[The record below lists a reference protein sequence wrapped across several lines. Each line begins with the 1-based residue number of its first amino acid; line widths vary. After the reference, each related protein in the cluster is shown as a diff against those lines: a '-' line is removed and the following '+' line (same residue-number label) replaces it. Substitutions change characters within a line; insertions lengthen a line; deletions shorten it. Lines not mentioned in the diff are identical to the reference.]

1 MDLAASHSA
10 SALSLNVSSHA
21 SFIPPIMHV
30 LSTAVLLGSVAVQK
44 VLGRPGSSGTSDITK
59 RAVTD
64 FINTE
69 TPIALNNLIC
79 NVGPDG
85 CRAYGTSIGA
95 VVASPSTTDP
105 DCKLPLPLYN
115 IVYTN
120 YMYDALTRIYSK
132 TSTCGLETVPSSSRL
147 LLTGSPRTTT
157 LACSAVSSS
166 TSLLRSLFRASQTHL
181 VPSQTALAL
190 ANPSSS

>member
-1 MDLAASHSA
+1 
-10 SALSLNVSSHA
+10 
-21 SFIPPIMHV
+21 MHV

-85 CRAYGTSIGA
+85 CRAFGTSIGA

-105 DCKLPLPLYN
+105 DCKLVLHLH
-115 IVYTN
+115 IIAYTIH
-120 YMYDALTRIYSK
+120 IY
-132 TSTCGLETVPSSSRL
+132 TV
-147 LLTGSPRTTT
+147 
-157 LACSAVSSS
+157 
-166 TSLLRSLFRASQTHL
+166 H
-181 VPSQTALAL
+181 
-190 ANPSSS
+190 